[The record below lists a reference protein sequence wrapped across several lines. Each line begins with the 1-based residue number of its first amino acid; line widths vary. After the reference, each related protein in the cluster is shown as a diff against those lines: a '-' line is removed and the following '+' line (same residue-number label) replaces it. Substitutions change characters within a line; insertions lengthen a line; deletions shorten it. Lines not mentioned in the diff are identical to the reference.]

1 MKKGAGGDNRKKT
14 GSQRIYMSI
23 YIVPALFGYKLS
35 GTVEPWN
42 RGTVEPWNGGTVEPW
57 NGGTVE
63 LRNSG
68 TV

>member
-1 MKKGAGGDNRKKT
+1 
-14 GSQRIYMSI
+14 MSI

-42 RGTVEPWNGGTVEPW
+42 GGTVEPW

-63 LRNSG
+63 RWNCG
-68 TV
+68 TVELCNSQFYIYIHTFILWLNNIK